1 MTGTVVALT
10 PQVMKQIRPSPQ
22 PARSA
27 SRTLSRWRHGFE
39 PRRDYH
45 LRPAET
51 PDYGCSGSAERLSFP
66 LSVPPSTRGHGGR
79 ERHDPRMGVLLA
91 LTALAACESQSAS
104 SQDVATVRAA
114 GDAMEESGSFTVEMT
129 IRPRDAG
136 APTSTQSTI
145 SGRVDLSGGR
155 STFEARSSD
164 EDAWT
169 ELVVDGVAYQSRG
182 EIVNAPDWCAV
193 PLSNLDGNALIQTGP
208 LFGDVP
214 DLLRSATGAS
224 VVPDAST
231 ADSTA
236 YRLTVPMR
244 ETALPAARVEGDEVT
259 VWLDDMSRLVRAEFV
274 ISLGDRPRLVGPV
287 RSNEA
292 TGDVLPGSLGL
303 TSQAELALPLQ
314 GAEMREER
322 HSLPAAARTGPSQ
335 PSPGAPV
342 VLSGTRRAAPPR

>member
-1 MTGTVVALT
+1 MIPAWVSS
-10 PQVMKQIRPSPQ
+10 SP
-22 PARSA
+22 
-27 SRTLSRWRHGFE
+27 
-39 PRRDYH
+39 
-45 LRPAET
+45 
-51 PDYGCSGSAERLSFP
+51 
-66 LSVPPSTRGHGGR
+66 
-79 ERHDPRMGVLLA
+79 
-91 LTALAACESQSAS
+91 TALAACESQSAS

-145 SGRVDLSGGR
+145 SGWVDLSGGR

-169 ELVVDGVAYQSRG
+169 ELVVDGVAYQSRD
-182 EIVNAPDWCAV
+182 EIANAPDWCAV

-292 TGDVLPGSLGL
+292 TGDRTPRLPGL

-322 HSLPAAARTGPSQ
+322 HSLPAALGRVLPTVAGGAGGSLRDSTSSSASLKAEKYSFNGYAQPLNIISKPSR
-335 PSPGAPV
+335 SNLA
-342 VLSGTRRAAPPR
+342 SKSRFPR